1 VLLVTLAQIIG
12 YIISVIVILVIVQF
26 VVSLLF
32 AFNVISPSNDFMMA
46 IYRSVNALLEPILAP
61 IRRIMPNTGQI
72 DFSPLVLIVG
82 LNILRIVVTNA
93 AVAGY

>member
-93 AVAGY
+93 AVANY